1 MNHKSNIFQTV
12 SARVKIQQSSVCTII
27 LNLFST
33 EKVLFLQQVCF
44 SYFPVAVHVLEVESS
59 VKQDL
64 TVTKSEG
71 GHTVSCFIDST
82 QTGCTL

>member
-1 MNHKSNIFQTV
+1 MNHESSIFKTV
-12 SARVKIQQSSVCTII
+12 SARVKIQQSVCTII

-33 EKVLFLQQVCF
+33 EKVLFLRQVCF

-71 GHTVSCFIDST
+71 GHTVSCFINST